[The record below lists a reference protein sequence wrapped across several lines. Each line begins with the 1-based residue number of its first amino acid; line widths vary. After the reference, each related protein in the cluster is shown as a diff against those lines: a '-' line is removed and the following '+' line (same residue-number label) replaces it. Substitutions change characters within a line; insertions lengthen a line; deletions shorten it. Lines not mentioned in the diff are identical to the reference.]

1 MKNRVLENDVKR
13 DIMTFLNL
21 YSNKFF
27 VWRQNN
33 AGVFNAKKGK
43 YIFHGLPGVA
53 DIIGLTKFGKF
64 VAIEVK
70 ATGKKNNQ
78 SEAQKEFEKNI
89 KEFGG
94 YYFLVDSVEDLERQL
109 KEANLI

>member
-1 MKNRVLENDVKR
+1 MKNIILENDVKR
-13 DIMTFLNL
+13 DVMTFLNL
-21 YSNKFF
+21 YSSKFF

-43 YIFHGLPGVA
+43 YIFHGLKGVA
-53 DIIGLTKFGKF
+53 DIIGLTKSGKF
-64 VAIEVK
+64 IAIEVK

-78 SEAQKEFEKNI
+78 TESQKEFERNI

-94 YYFLVDSVEDLERQL
+94 YYFLVDSVKDLEMQL
-109 KEANLI
+109 KETGLI

>member
-21 YSNKFF
+21 YSSKFY

-53 DIIGLTKFGKF
+53 DIIGLTRFGKF
-64 VAIEVK
+64 IAIEVK

-89 KEFGG
+89 KEFNG
-94 YYFLVDSVEDLERQL
+94 YYFLVDSVEDLEKQL
-109 KEANLI
+109 KESNLI